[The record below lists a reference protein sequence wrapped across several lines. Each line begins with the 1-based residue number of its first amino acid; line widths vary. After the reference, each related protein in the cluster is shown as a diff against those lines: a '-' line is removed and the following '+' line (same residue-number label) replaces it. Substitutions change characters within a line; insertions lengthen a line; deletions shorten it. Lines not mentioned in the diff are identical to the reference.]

1 MQEQG
6 AVIVVGL
13 TGLARSGKDTAASV
27 LVEEFGFRRLAFA
40 DALKEGCAAMLG
52 LPLHRMY
59 EGDRE
64 SILPEWGF
72 SIRDFLQRMGTEC
85 VRTQFGAD
93 FWIKAV
99 CQRIASKVEQGNLRF
114 VISDARFDNEAQW
127 VLSHATSHVVRVVR
141 PGIAKMDHASERGI
155 SDTLVTATLGNTE
168 GLDAFKDVVRHWA
181 TRNGL

>member
-13 TGLARSGKDTAASV
+13 TGLARSGKDSAASV
-27 LVEEFGFRRLAFA
+27 LVDCFQFRRIAFA

-64 SILPEWGF
+64 AILPEWGF
-72 SIRDFLQRMGTEC
+72 SIRSFLQRMGTEC
-85 VRTQFGAD
+85 VRTEFGDD

-99 CQRIASKVEQGNLRF
+99 QQRIASKAAQGNTRF
-114 VISDARFDNEAQW
+114 VISDARFPNEAQW
-127 VLSHATSHVVRVVR
+127 IRSMGGHVIHIER
-141 PGIAKMDHASERGI
+141 PGLERMDHASERGVPRELL
-155 SDTLVTATLGNTE
+155 DPVLVNDGTLKQFESKVY
-168 GLDAFKDVVRHWA
+168 DWA
-181 TRNGL
+181 QENDL